1 MAERKQKHEAE
12 AYVKIGEEEIGF
24 ELEPAQ
30 VEVGSGYTV
39 SISYEE
45 DTPVVDVKTYGEV
58 DIAKLRKEI
67 QRIFPDAKIRH
78 LNQVNTVTVV
88 KKRKKKNIKK

>member
-1 MAERKQKHEAE
+1 MSERKHKHEAE
-12 AYVKIGEEEIGF
+12 AYIKVDEEEIGF

-39 SISYEE
+39 SVSYEE

-67 QRIFPDAKIRH
+67 QRVFPDAKIRH
-78 LNQVNTVTVV
+78 LNQENTVTVV
-88 KKRKKKNIKK
+88 KKRKKKNMKK

>member
-12 AYVKIGEEEIGF
+12 AYIKVGEEEIGF

-39 SISYEE
+39 SVSYEE
-45 DTPVVDVKTYGEV
+45 DTPVIDVKTYGEV
-58 DIAKLRKEI
+58 DIARLRKEI

-78 LNQVNTVTVV
+78 LNHENTVTVV
-88 KKRKKKNIKK
+88 KKRKKKQTRK

>member
-1 MAERKQKHEAE
+1 MTERKQKHEAE
-12 AYVKIGEEEIGF
+12 AYIKVGEEEIGF
-24 ELEPAQ
+24 ELEPTQ

-67 QRIFPDAKIRH
+67 QKIFPDAKIRH
-78 LNQVNTVTVV
+78 FNQTNTVTVV
-88 KKRKKKNIKK
+88 KKRKKKHAKK

>member
-1 MAERKQKHEAE
+1 MSERKQKHEAG
-12 AYVKIGEEEIGF
+12 AYIKVGEEIGF

-30 VEVGSGYTV
+30 VEVGSGYIV
-39 SISYEE
+39 SVSYEE

-78 LNQVNTVTVV
+78 LNQESTVTVV
-88 KKRKKKNIKK
+88 RKRKKRVKK

>member
-1 MAERKQKHEAE
+1 MAERKQKHEA
-12 AYVKIGEEEIGF
+12 AYIRVDEEEIGF

-39 SISYEE
+39 SISYDE

-78 LNQVNTVTVV
+78 LNQVDTVTIV
-88 KKRKKKNIKK
+88 KKHKKKRVKK